1 MDFTTANASEG
12 DNLTQNAS
20 NAPRAGEGRRSMSAG
35 LTPATCAGII
45 VLVAL
50 LILVALRM
58 GFAGALGD

>member
-1 MDFTTANASEG
+1 MDFTTANAAEG
-12 DNLTQNAS
+12 DNLTQSAS